1 VKRGILPQECTS
13 YDSRVSPL
21 LISKRQ
27 TLLRERV
34 RNVLGRKLRR
44 RPSVGSLVEL
54 NILPEECATKRVAP
68 GLVERRRRV
77 IREGLKDGLRV
88 WVERRVLLMQ
98 RRKEE
103 GELEGER
110 ERVGVKGLVRR
121 FTGRIV
127 EEEDELGNA
136 LMKQKRKAQATRGR
150 EVEVARRRED
160 MRKGIV
166 DFGGGDGACVQPTRA
181 KVLGLRRFWEGV
193 IKAAAG

>member
-1 VKRGILPQECTS
+1 M
-13 YDSRVSPL
+13 

-34 RNVLGRKLRR
+34 RNMLGRKLRR

-103 GELEGER
+103 GEVEGEQ
-110 ERVGVKGLVRR
+110 ERVSVKGLVRR
-121 FTGRIV
+121 FTRRIV

-136 LMKQKRKAQATRGR
+136 RMKQRQKVQARQ
-150 EVEVARRRED
+150 RED
-160 MRKGIV
+160 PRKGMV
-166 DFGGGDGACVQPTRA
+166 DLGGGDGASVQPTRA
-181 KVLGLRRFWEGV
+181 KVLGLKRFWEGV